1 MKLLDL
7 FAGAGGCS
15 VGYQKAGFD
24 VTGVDVKSHPDYPY
38 TLIVADVLE
47 FISQDNWH
55 DGYDV
60 IHASPPCP
68 RYSSI
73 THVSGNPEDH
83 PDLVPV
89 MIEVL
94 TATEKPW
101 VIENVMGAPMPG
113 SVIVCGSSFGLRV
126 RRHRQFLSNMTLKS
140 SVCDHKS
147 QGRAIGVYGNQ
158 TGSYESQLARY
169 KRIGRDYGLRAESV
183 ADAQNAMGIDWM
195 TKWDDLTDA
204 IPPAYT
210 QFIGEQLC
218 DLIHIS
224 HSEIMGKAIHEGI

>member
-15 VGYQKAGFD
+15 VGYSKAGFD
-24 VTGVDVKSHPDYPY
+24 VTGVDIKAHPDYPY
-38 TLIVADVLE
+38 TLVIEDVLK
-47 FISQDNWH
+47 FITQDNWH

-73 THVSGNPEDH
+73 THVSGNPENH

-94 TATEKPW
+94 TATGKPW
-101 VIENVMGAPMPG
+101 VIENVMGAPMLG
-113 SVIVCGSSFGLRV
+113 SAIVCGSSFGLRV
-126 RRHRQFLSNMTLKS
+126 RRHRQFLSNMPLKS

-147 QGRAIGVYGNQ
+147 QGRAIGVYGNP

-183 ADAQNAMGIDWM
+183 ADAQDAMGINWM
-195 TKWDDLTDA
+195 NKWDDLTDA

-210 QFIGEQLC
+210 KFIGLQIC
-218 DLIHIS
+218 DALHIP
-224 HSEIMGKAIHEGI
+224 HNEIMGKATHEGI

>member
-15 VGYQKAGFD
+15 VGYDRSGFQ
-24 VTGVDVKSHPDYPY
+24 VTGVDIKAHPDYPY
-38 TLIVADVLE
+38 QLIVADVLD
-47 FISQDNWH
+47 FMTQDNWH
-55 DGYDV
+55 ADYDV

-73 THVSGNPEDH
+73 THVSGNPDAH

-89 MIEVL
+89 MIQML
-94 TATEKPW
+94 TKTGKPW

-113 SVIVCGSSFGLRV
+113 SVVVCGSSFGLRV
-126 RRHRQFLSNMTLKS
+126 RRHRQFLSNLPLRS

-169 KRIGRDYGLRAESV
+169 KRIGRDYGLRAENV
-183 ADAQNAMGIDWM
+183 ADAQNAMGINWM
-195 TKWDDLTDA
+195 NNWDDLTDA

-210 QFIGEQLC
+210 EFIGLQIC
-218 DLIHIS
+218 DALHIP
-224 HSEIMGKAIHEGI
+224 HCEIMGKATHEGV